1 MSPVTV
7 RRLFSY
13 SIRALPLTAVLL
25 SACAGQGD
33 VNRVQLDAL
42 DKSIFFSA
50 DGTPRKFYYRQ
61 TITGVP
67 PTSAFNFEGMMGDLS
82 KVRFQITEPALIGY
96 RAYDYAVGSQN
107 PTTGGDNNTDTPIL
121 VYKIL
126 SHFDI
131 KREYNPGTGEETN
144 VISENKTD
152 RPWDE
157 RQYMR
162 VDWSQNWADPQ
173 TAMDAS
179 QQFFGVA
186 GSTGLAVNEGDDP
199 LTNPDR
205 PIMRRDYVEWTHKQD
220 RLPDL
225 EACYKLFGAD
235 DEVGPWGCGNA
246 QITYRNSLLPVPD
259 SEYERLSYPDRQ
271 VITNTDGTPVRMAFG
286 AESIIPCNA
295 ASLKAEG
302 LSGDDCTEAALDQ
315 FSKFGFF
322 RTALPTYDRQVGA
335 TQEGRQY
342 YANRWNIWQE
352 TIQKGADGAPLLG
365 AQGAPV
371 PMKIADRKTR
381 TITYYLNPE
390 FPDEQKLRD
399 MARQTIDDW
408 NQAMKETVAG
418 MLLTSATLPTTKP
431 ELKTCKT
438 IQDTLTTAKQSPAL
452 SHLKDCAA
460 TLPNIF
466 VLKENDCN
474 LASVKAFV
482 TEHSEVRRMV
492 ESRDKS
498 HAIDFDNLDASGLL
512 KACTALEVV
521 TEKRPDGDTNQPKF
535 SWQRNGDL
543 RYSFLHWVDRPQAA
557 GPLGY
562 GPSSQDPET
571 GEIISASA
579 YIYGAALDVYAKFA
593 TDSVRLANSQL
604 SIDDLLSGRTISDVL
619 AESAAASKA
628 HAADRMSD
636 AAKNLIKARL
646 KALGPTRDDRLRKVS
661 AGIDDQ
667 PLKLAK
673 GTTAE
678 KLLLND
684 DVLPAIIAGYR
695 PGDAVPADV
704 FDQAMKKPW
713 LSSQTREDRRQRFQ
727 TLAQKGCVYMAE
739 FADDAILGTAL
750 ELDKLKLTPEQ
761 MFVEL
766 RSRIFRGLAD
776 HEVGHTMGLRH
787 NFAAS
792 TDALN
797 YDDEYWNIRAMDA
810 ENTWES
816 EHKLSEYGYA
826 SVMDYGARFN
836 SDIHGLGKYDTAAI
850 RFGYGQMIDLI
861 PTADLNAWNGLKDNI
876 ALNDYTRLPLDTGG
890 TATFDQTATTVMPY
904 SGFIDLW
911 TTEFRQYINSGGKG
925 SIHVFPERPYKFC
938 EDMFEGNL
946 DCKTW
951 DRGANQQEVVN
962 NVTEQ
967 FRNYYAFNAYR
978 RGRTN
983 WGIDGYLNRLQER
996 YFNRYSEAFQFFFF
1010 LSDYLNYDLGV
1021 DLFLASV
1028 DALNS
1033 IAAILQTPEPG
1044 LHCPTA
1050 TSPTVAT
1057 FPVNNET
1064 GALDPT
1070 LCLAGKPKMDI
1081 QLPDAKPFYINFSDD
1096 YYYTFTRV
1104 GSLLEKLQALSA
1116 LTSTESRFFRVDELS
1131 DVAARSSINYYRLF
1145 RDEVVKLL
1153 SGVIRNDGAAY
1164 AATFGGSVTNPTYDP
1179 MPVVD
1184 IANFGI
1190 VNPETPPYAQP
1201 NAVHILTP
1209 VNKSIRYWA
1218 LLYGLGRLGSSW
1230 DFTLDFQNF
1239 LAIGVKGA
1247 DDDFTV
1253 AANAVVEYTHPET
1266 GIVFRATTNSAGTTP
1281 NIGKQLLDE
1290 LNAITGAKG
1299 TRGTVPL
1306 NIGAYTDGSAVP
1318 DWYSARADLDVAA
1331 AGIDQRA
1338 YEQASQTFNYVNG
1351 LVGYRMDL
1359 IGDIRMFRKLLLLP

>member
-1 MSPVTV
+1 MSPVTA
-7 RRLFSY
+7 RRSFSY
-13 SIRALPLTAVLL
+13 SIRALPLTALLL

-33 VNRVQLDAL
+33 ISRVQPDAL
-42 DKSIFFSA
+42 DKSIFFNA

-67 PTSAFNFEGMMGDLS
+67 PTSAFNFEGMMGDLM
-82 KVRFQITEPALIGY
+82 KVRFQITEGSLIGF
-96 RAYDYAVGSQN
+96 RSYDYAPGSEN
-107 PTTGGDNNTDTPIL
+107 PTTGGDNNMDTPVL
-121 VYKIL
+121 VYKIM

-131 KREYNPGTGEETN
+131 RREYNPGTGEETN
-144 VISENKTD
+144 VISENEKD
-152 RPWDE
+152 RPWSQ

-162 VDWSQNWADPQ
+162 VDWSMNFADLPSGADP
-173 TAMDAS
+173 S
-179 QQFFGVA
+179 QQLMGVA
-186 GSTGLAVNEGDDP
+186 GDLSTGLAVTEADDP

-205 PIMRRDYVEWTHKQD
+205 PIMRRDYVEWTHKQN
-220 RLPDL
+220 RSPDIL
-225 EACYKLFGAD
+225 ACYNLFGAD

-246 QITYRNSLLPVPD
+246 MITYRNSLMPVPD
-259 SEYERLSYPDRQ
+259 SEYEPLSYPDRER
-271 VITNTDGTPVRMAFG
+271 ITDVDGTPIRMAFG
-286 AESIIPCNA
+286 SQDIIPCTPA
-295 ASLKAEG
+295 ALKREG
-302 LSGDDCTEAALDQ
+302 LTGDDCTDAALDQ
-315 FSKFGFF
+315 FSKFGYF
-322 RTALPTYDRQVGA
+322 RTALPTYNRSVGS
-335 TQEGRQY
+335 TQEARQY
-342 YANRWNIWQE
+342 YANRWNIWKE
-352 TIQKGADGAPLLG
+352 TIQKGADGAPLIG
-365 AQGAPV
+365 QDGKPARIGYPS
-371 PMKIADRKTR
+371 RETR

-390 FPDEQKLRD
+390 FPDDPKLRD
-399 MARQTIDDW
+399 MARQTVDDW

-418 MLLTSATLPTTKP
+418 
-431 ELKTCKT
+431 LKMMASNG
-438 IQDTLTTAKQSPAL
+438 QPSMAD
-452 SHLKDCAA
+452 LKNAA
-460 TLPNIF
+460 SSVPNIF
-466 VLKENDCN
+466 VLKENDCS
-474 LASVKAFV
+474 LANVTAFV
-482 TEHSEVRRMV
+482 TDHPDVRNLV
-492 ESRDKS
+492 EARDTK
-498 HAIDFDNLDASGLL
+498 HVLDFDNLEAADLL

-521 TEKRPDGDTNQPKF
+521 TEKRPDGDPNQPKF
-535 SWQRNGDL
+535 TWQRNGDL
-543 RYSFLHWVDRPQAA
+543 RYSFLHWVDRPQSA

-579 YIYGAALDVYAKFA
+579 YIYGAALDIYAKFA
-593 TDSVRLANSQL
+593 TDSVQLANQQL
-604 SIDDLLSGRTISDVL
+604 SIDDLLSGRSISDVL

-628 HAADRMSD
+628 HAAEKMTD
-636 AAKNLIKARL
+636 AAKSMIQARL
-646 KALGPTRDDRLRKVS
+646 KALGPTRDDRLRKVA

-667 PLKLAK
+667 PMKLVK
-673 GTTAE
+673 GSTAE

-684 DVLPAIIAGYR
+684 DVLPAVIAGYR
-695 PGDAVPADV
+695 PGDAVPDDV
-704 FDQAMKKPW
+704 FDQAMAKPW
-713 LSSQTREDRRQRFQ
+713 LSSQSRENRRARFQ

-750 ELDKLKLTPEQ
+750 ELAKLHLTPEQ
-761 MFVEL
+761 MVTEL
-766 RSRIFRGLAD
+766 RARIFRGLAD

-797 YDDEYWNIRAMDA
+797 YDDEYWNIRATADQ
-810 ENTWES
+810 NTWES
-816 EHKLSEYGYA
+816 DHKLSEYAYA

-861 PTADLNAWNGLKDNI
+861 GKSKLHAWNGLKDAI
-876 ALNDYTRLPLDTGG
+876 TLDDYTKLPFDTGG
-890 TATFDQTATTVMPY
+890 TVNFDRAATTVTSY
-904 SGFIDLW
+904 KAFIDMW
-911 TTEFRQYINSGGKG
+911 TTEFRAFMKNGQGD
-925 SIHVFPERPYKFC
+925 IHIFPERPYKFC

-951 DRGANQQEVVN
+951 DRGANQQEVVD

-978 RGRTN
+978 RGRTS

-1028 DALNS
+1028 DSLNS
-1033 IAAILQTPEPG
+1033 IASILQTPEPG

-1050 TSPTVAT
+1050 ASPTIAT
-1057 FPVNNET
+1057 FPVNDQ

-1070 LCLAGKPKMDI
+1070 LCLPNQPKMDI
-1081 QLPDAKPFYINFSDD
+1081 ELPDAKPFYINFSDD

-1153 SGVIRNDGAAY
+1153 SGIIRSDPSMY
-1164 AATFGGSVTNPTYDP
+1164 AATFGGTVANPTFSP

-1184 IANFGI
+1184 VDTFGM
-1190 VNPETPPYAQP
+1190 VNPPTPPYAQP

-1218 LLYGLGRLGSSW
+1218 LLFGLGRLGSSW

-1247 DDDFTV
+1247 DDDFTIGSPTG
-1253 AANAVVEYTHPET
+1253 VVEYTHPET
-1266 GIVFRATTNSAGTTP
+1266 GIIFRATTNGAGAAP
-1281 NIGKQLLDE
+1281 NIGRQLLDE
-1290 LNAITGAKG
+1290 LNGITGAQG

-1306 NIGAYTDGSAVP
+1306 SIGSYTDGSAVP
-1318 DWYSARADLDVAA
+1318 NWYSAKADLDAATA
-1331 AGIDQRA
+1331 AGDQMA
-1338 YEQASQTFNYVNG
+1338 YNQAISTFNYVNG
-1351 LVGYRMDL
+1351 LIGYRVDL
-1359 IGDIRMFRKLLLLP
+1359 IGDIRMFRKILLLP